1 MSDVRTY
8 LPLSPQQFHILLA
21 LVDGHL
27 HGYGIIREILD
38 RTGGAL
44 RLGTGTLYT
53 ALARLDAL
61 ALIEESARRPPADND
76 DERRRYYQITPLG
89 RAVVTAETERLD
101 TLVRHARRKGIL
113 PARRPALSSLGK
125 LRTTLS
131 RAEGSRSR

>member
-1 MSDVRTY
+1 MSDVLRY

-21 LVDGHL
+21 LTDGHR
-27 HGYGIIREILD
+27 HGYGIILDIAD
-38 RTGGAL
+38 RTRGAL

-61 ALIEESARRPPADND
+61 GLVDESDRPRAAGD
-76 DERRRYYQITPLG
+76 DERRRYYRLTPLG

-113 PARRPALSSLGK
+113 PARRPALS
-125 LRTTLS
+125 
-131 RAEGSRSR
+131 RSR